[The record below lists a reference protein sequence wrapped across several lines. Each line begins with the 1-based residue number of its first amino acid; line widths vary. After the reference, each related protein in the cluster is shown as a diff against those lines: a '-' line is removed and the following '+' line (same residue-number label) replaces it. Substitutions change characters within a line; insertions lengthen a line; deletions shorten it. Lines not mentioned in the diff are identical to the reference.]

1 MRTTL
6 ALLCLFFGSPDD
18 VAADSPDAAQELKVE
33 RYRTLL
39 SALTSSDLGPGI
51 KAPTDL
57 PEDLKDVIEAWTRRR

>member
-1 MRTTL
+1 MRATL

-18 VAADSPDAAQELKVE
+18 VAAECPDAAQELKVE

-57 PEDLKDVIEAWTRRR
+57 PEDLKDVIEAWMRRR